1 MPITVIINTQWI
13 VFQMYI
19 CFLRAGMNDV
29 GLHSFLGESARF
41 MLEIIF
47 PTADKKILTFDQIKE
62 IIVFEESE
70 GNEMTIEMF
79 FQYLRYLANYK
90 KGVYRILHNSV

>member
-19 CFLRAGMNDV
+19 CFLCAGMNV
-29 GLHSFLGESARF
+29 GLHSFLGESARS

-47 PTADKKILTFDQIKE
+47 PTADKKILTFDQTKE
-62 IIVFEESE
+62 IIVLEESE

-79 FQYLRYLANYK
+79 FQYLHYLADYK